1 MAVFTNQATISY
13 NGTVRNS
20 NITTGELVEV
30 LSAAKTALSETYTPF
45 DTVTYVISIRNSGT
59 TAFTGLTVT
68 DNLGGY
74 NFEGNTVYPLAYIDG
89 SARVFVNGELAAAP
103 IVTAGP
109 PLVIT
114 GITVPAGSNVII
126 VYEAEITDYAPPA
139 SGSSITNEVTIT
151 GGGLTSP
158 VTAEETVVIA
168 DEPNLIISK
177 SLSPTVV
184 SDNSRLTYT
193 FVIQNIGNEE
203 ADIGDNVTVTDTFN
217 PILSDITVT
226 LNGDI
231 LAEGSDYTYNETSG
245 EFATV
250 PGRITVPA
258 AVYDQ
263 DPETGVWV
271 TEPGVAVL
279 TVSGT
284 V

>member
-30 LSAAKTALSETYTPF
+30 LSAAKTALNETYTPF

-258 AVYDQ
+258 AVYAQ